1 MLFTNVLLT
10 QNKFYKFIGVIISI
24 SGTGKCCYAI
34 CSQRKIPDTESYP
47 YPVFL
52 KRVIPLAG
60 IGLILERYHSAC
72 FAAIS
77 LYLDSV
83 TGF

>member
-1 MLFTNVLLT
+1 MLLCYLFAKKNT
-10 QNKFYKFIGVIISI
+10 GHRIISI
-24 SGTGKCCYAI
+24 SG
-34 CSQRKIPDTESYP
+34 IP
-47 YPVFL
+47 
-52 KRVIPLAG
+52 KAVIPLAG
-60 IGLILERYHSAC
+60 IGLILEHYHSAC